1 MTRTSW
7 IRPLARAGY
16 AARGFVYLIVG
27 FFAVLAAFGIS
38 SERDTEGALLQVL
51 RQPFGTALVWLMIV
65 GLVGFVIWRFVQAV
79 YNTDGHGRGARGLA
93 VRAGLLASA
102 FTYATLA
109 LYSLSL
115 IGVSSDGSNEPV
127 VASAIEATVGA
138 RWVALLLGL
147 VFAGTAI
154 AHFWKAASGKYKERF
169 PADEEAMALIHPV
182 SMIGLTARGFVF
194 AVIAVLFF
202 VRFRRADGGGEPPG
216 LKEAFEFIQALPF
229 GGALLATLGAG
240 LLAFALYSFAEA
252 RWRRINAAGVL

>member
-27 FFAVLAAFGIS
+27 VFAVLAAFGIS
-38 SERDTEGALLQVL
+38 SETDTEGALLKVL
-51 RQPFGTALVWLMIV
+51 RQPFGTALVWLMID
-65 GLVGFVIWRFVQAV
+65 GLVGFVIWRVVQTV
-79 YNTDGHGRGARGLA
+79 YDADGHGRRALGLA

-115 IGVSSDGSNEPV
+115 IGVSSGGSNGEPA
-127 VASAIEATVGA
+127 VARAIETTVGT

-147 VFAGTAI
+147 VLAGTAI
-154 AHFWKAASGKYKERF
+154 AHWWKAASGKYEKRF
-169 PADEEAMALIHPV
+169 AANEQAMAFIHPV

-202 VRFRRADGGGEPPG
+202 VRFLRADRGGEPPG
-216 LKEAFEFIQALPF
+216 LRACP
-229 GGALLATLGAG
+229 
-240 LLAFALYSFAEA
+240 
-252 RWRRINAAGVL
+252 RRR